1 MTLITTAGDQAA
13 DSYVTTDEFNEYS
26 KKYGYN
32 LAGFK
37 DEDIEQ
43 ACRRGTRWLDA
54 TYGNRFIGKVASV
67 DQSLEWPRKEAVW
80 RGCSVNDAI
89 IPVAIKNAACEAI
102 WRELTKPNSLAPDY
116 IQSEAVKQE
125 EVGEISVTYKDGKG
139 TAEDVMPVITII
151 DRLLSGFT
159 NPKAKSAL
167 FGICAR
173 A

>member
-1 MTLITTAGDQAA
+1 MTLITTAGDQAS

-32 LAGFK
+32 LVGFK

-67 DQSLEWPRKEAVW
+67 NQSLEWPRIEAVW

-89 IPVAIKNAACEAI
+89 IPLAIKNAACEAI
-102 WRELTKPNSLAPDY
+102 WRELTEPNSLAPDY
-116 IQSEAVKQE
+116 IQSEAIKQE
-125 EVGEISVTYKDGKG
+125 EIGEITTIYKDGKG
-139 TAEDVMPVITII
+139 TVEDVLPVVTII